1 MSVQLSDLQRL
12 NSVVVDLRKEVHSLR
27 AEMVHLEGRVL
38 ELEGQQ
44 VVGQSRAG
52 SEFEVVSGG

>member
-1 MSVQLSDLQRL
+1 
-12 NSVVVDLRKEVHSLR
+12 
-27 AEMVHLEGRVL
+27 MVHLEGRVL

-44 VVGQSRAG
+44 VVGQSRAE